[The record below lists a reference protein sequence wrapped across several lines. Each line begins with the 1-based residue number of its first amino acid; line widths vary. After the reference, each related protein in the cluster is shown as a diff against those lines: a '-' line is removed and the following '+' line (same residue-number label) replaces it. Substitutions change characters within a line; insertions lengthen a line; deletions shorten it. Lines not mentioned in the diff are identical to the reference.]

1 MTLVLERIQRLKE
14 DGLEHQEKSLMEV
27 GDIQRSR
34 FSCCPQLG
42 DKFYCRSANS
52 LRSTENSKP
61 LWSLRRILSLDSL
74 EGCSCHL
81 ETYFSLQLPP
91 VPFGWSAPRA
101 FVNPGN
107 IAFHLFTQSL
117 QTSFDPWCLSGN
129 VEKDL
134 GYIFSNLKVN
144 TAATLD
150 QNDSLYCIIL
160 FYYIFFSFLALIH

>member
-14 DGLEHQEKSLMEV
+14 DGLEHKEKSLMEV

-129 VEKDL
+129 VEKNL

-160 FYYIFFSFLALIH
+160 FYYIFFHS